1 MRWAKPSR
9 LMRPYIERLLE
20 MAEQTASLAAS
31 ILLIASHDPAAPR
44 SKPLLGR
51 GGTARPE
58 LWRSSS
64 RISGIDQ
71 RIIDKSFI
79 RQGR

>member
-44 SKPLLGR
+44 SKPLLVGYVQALV
-51 GGTARPE
+51 GVEPPGQ
-58 LWRSSS
+58 SSGVRAAVS
-64 RISGIDQ
+64 
-71 RIIDKSFI
+71 
-79 RQGR
+79 QG